1 MSSSVSSVA
10 NCVEHISFG
19 KGNQL
24 CDLIDLQFITYIIVK
39 YYHSSTSTIYS
50 ILVADLTLLPRE

>member
-39 YYHSSTSTIYS
+39 YYVVV
-50 ILVADLTLLPRE
+50 LVPYIVSLLLT